1 MGALAAEEARIRKH
15 WQPMYYFSRFPMYYE
30 QLSRYYTV
38 FAADQ
43 LKVFLYED
51 FANAPYDVLAVIFR
65 LIGVDDSFV
74 PDLTYRPNAGGI
86 PKIGVL
92 QKILMKPYPLTRM
105 TGRFIPHAQRVR
117 LKDALSTRNLTRPP
131 LPPEARA
138 RLLPVFREDITKLQ
152 ELLGRDLSGWL
163 K

>member
-15 WQPMYYFSRFPMYYE
+15 WQPMYYFG
-30 QLSRYYTV
+30 
-38 FAADQ
+38 
-43 LKVFLYED
+43 
-51 FANAPYDVLAVIFR
+51 R
-65 LIGVDDSFV
+65 L
-74 PDLTYRPNAGGI
+74 

-92 QKILMKPYPLTRM
+92 QKFLIKPYPLTRM
-105 TGRFIPHAQRVR
+105 AGRFITHAQRRR
-117 LKDALSTRNLTRPP
+117 LRDALSAPNLTRPP

-138 RLLPVFREDITKLQ
+138 RLLPVLCEDIIKLQ

>member
-15 WQPMYYFSRFPMYYE
+15 WQPMYYFG
-30 QLSRYYTV
+30 
-38 FAADQ
+38 
-43 LKVFLYED
+43 
-51 FANAPYDVLAVIFR
+51 R
-65 LIGVDDSFV
+65 L
-74 PDLTYRPNAGGI
+74 

-105 TGRFIPHAQRVR
+105 AGRFIPHAQRRR

-138 RLLPVFREDITKLQ
+138 RLLPVFRQDIIKLQ
-152 ELLGRDLSGWL
+152 DMLGRDLSGWL